1 MSAPRP
7 ARPALARRALAEFT
21 GTGLLVAVVV
31 GSGIMAVRLSPGAA
45 GLELLENSLATT
57 AGLAVI
63 IAVLAP
69 VSGAHLNPVVSAAD
83 WALGRRSGAG
93 CRGGTSRCTRRRSWR
108 ARSAGRCWRT

>member
-1 MSAPRP
+1 MSAPAGPPRP
-7 ARPALARRALAEFT
+7 ALAEFT

-45 GLELLENSLATT
+45 GVELLENSLATT

-69 VSGAHLNPVVSAAD
+69 VSGAHLNPLVSAAD

-108 ARSAGRCWRT
+108 ARSAGRFWRT